1 MIISISGTPGSGKST
16 VGKALAKRLNLK
28 RYYIG
33 GILREQAKERG
44 MTIQKFLKKG
54 ETDPSIDKDIDEY
67 QRNLGETKDNFLIE
81 GRTSFIMIP
90 HSIKIYLNV
99 DTHTAAERIYN
110 DTQERNEG
118 KSRSIKAVE
127 NKIHERMESDKKR
140 YIKYYGTD
148 AFDENNYDIV
158 IDTTSLTPDEV
169 IEDIIKRLEILRS
182 SP

>member
-16 VGKALAKRLNLK
+16 VGKALAKRLDLK

-33 GILREQAKERG
+33 GILREQAKRRG
-44 MTIQKFLKKG
+44 MTIQELLKKG

-67 QRNLGETKDNFLIE
+67 QRSLGETENNFLIE

-90 HSIKIYLNV
+90 HSIKIYLKV
-99 DTHTAAERIYN
+99 DAHTAAERIYN

-118 KSRSIKAVE
+118 ESRDIEDVAD
-127 NKIHERMESDKKR
+127 KIRERMESDKKR
-140 YIKYYGTD
+140 YLQYYGTD

-158 IDTTSLTPDEV
+158 IDTTSLSPEEV
-169 IEDIIKRLEILRS
+169 IEEIIRRLEKLRS